1 MQQEIKIKF
10 KDRSRSDLN
19 LKVLCFSQD
28 FNSNLVHVTLA
39 CKNGVS
45 VDKFYS
51 ADSIEEIT
59 LVTREEAK

>member
-1 MQQEIKIKF
+1 MQQEVKIKF
-10 KDRSRSDLN
+10 KDRSRSDLK

-28 FNSNLVHVTLA
+28 FNLVHVTLA

-45 VDKFYS
+45 VDKYYS

-59 LVTREEAK
+59 VVTREETE

>member
-1 MQQEIKIKF
+1 MQQEVKIKF

-19 LKVLCFSQD
+19 LKVLCFSQE
-28 FNSNLVHVTLA
+28 FNLIHVTLA

>member
-1 MQQEIKIKF
+1 MQQEVKIKF
-10 KDRSRSDLN
+10 KDRNRSDLN
-19 LKVLCFSQD
+19 LKVLCFSQE
-28 FNSNLVHVTLA
+28 FNLIRVTLA